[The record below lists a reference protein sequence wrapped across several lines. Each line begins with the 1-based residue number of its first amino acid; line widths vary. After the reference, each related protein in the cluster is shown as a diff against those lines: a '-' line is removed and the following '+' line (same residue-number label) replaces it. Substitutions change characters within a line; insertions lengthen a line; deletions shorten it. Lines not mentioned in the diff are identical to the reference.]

1 MPALCRLPV
10 MVPLLE
16 KGCRAKSL
24 LYLCAEG
31 MRGFGAEYGELMRDA
46 QGVDAHA
53 SSRDSHMAAQL
64 HGTGADDA
72 HMAAHM
78 HARALQSR
86 ISQPMCAGVLQN
98 PSAPAGQYTGSEL
111 FRMHTKHEMRIETH
125 RTCIWSASCK
135 RQTSPA
141 LPKQFENP
149 RHSQY
154 ALPTRNKKAAGQP
167 KLSCRHT
174 SRLTL

>member
-16 KGCRAKSL
+16 KGCRAKPL

-64 HGTGADDA
+64 H
-72 HMAAHM
+72 
-78 HARALQSR
+78 ARALQSR

-98 PSAPAGQYTGSEL
+98 PSSPAGRYTGSES

-141 LPKQFENP
+141 LSKQSENP

-154 ALPTRNKKAAGQP
+154 ALPTRNKKATGQP

-174 SRLTL
+174 SRL